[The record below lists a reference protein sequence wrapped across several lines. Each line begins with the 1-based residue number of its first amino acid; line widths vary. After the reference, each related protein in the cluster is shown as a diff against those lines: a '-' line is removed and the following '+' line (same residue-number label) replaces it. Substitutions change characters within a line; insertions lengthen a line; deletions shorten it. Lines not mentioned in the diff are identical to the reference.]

1 MFKGDLI
8 KKSNGWSV
16 IYSRPN
22 VGKISEIALDQASIN
37 LIVMKYGSRIKF
49 LPNMNFMIAEGCAV
63 VKFEEQEK
71 TKSSKLKEWIDEGW
85 AVVQREEQEKQK
97 ASKKLRELYDTPL
110 ELKYNPPIIDNEP
123 FDPFSTSEEST
134 MKHLVSA
141 YEEFSNLEQTNPNDI
156 KDFVFHINALQRIL
170 GQRVLRR
177 DYPNTFP
184 TYK

>member
-49 LPNMNFMIAEGCAV
+49 LPNMNFVIAEGCAV

-71 TKSSKLKEWIDEGW
+71 S
-85 AVVQREEQEKQK
+85 K
-97 ASKKLRELYDTPL
+97 ASKLREFYDTPL

>member
-49 LPNMNFMIAEGCAV
+49 LPNMNFVIEEGCAV

-71 TKSSKLKEWIDEGW
+71 S
-85 AVVQREEQEKQK
+85 K
-97 ASKKLRELYDTPL
+97 ASKLREFYDTPL

>member
-8 KKSNGWSV
+8 KKSDGWSV

-22 VGKISEIALDQASIN
+22 VGKISELALDQASIN

-71 TKSSKLKEWIDEGW
+71 SKSSKLKEWIDEGW

-97 ASKKLRELYDTPL
+97 ASKESLDELMLRNIPI
-110 ELKYNPPIIDNEP
+110 PPKHNKA
-123 FDPFSTSEEST
+123 PFSTSEELT

-141 YEEFSNLEQTNPNDI
+141 YEEFLNLEQRRPSDTT
-156 KDFVFHINALQRIL
+156 DFLFHINALQRIL

-177 DYPNTFP
+177 DYPNTFE
-184 TYK
+184 TYE

>member
-8 KKSNGWSV
+8 KKSDGWSV

-22 VGKISEIALDQASIN
+22 VGKISELDLDQASVN

-49 LPNMNFMIAEGCAV
+49 LPNMNFVIAEGCAV

-71 TKSSKLKEWIDEGW
+71 
-85 AVVQREEQEKQK
+85 QK
-97 ASKKLRELYDTPL
+97 ATKESLDELMLRNIPV
-110 ELKYNPPIIDNEP
+110 PPKHNSSIIDKVPFFTNE
-123 FDPFSTSEEST
+123 ELI
-134 MKHLVSA
+134 MKHIVSA

-184 TYK
+184 THK

>member
-1 MFKGDLI
+1 MVLIDGGPEGMQWFSSPKKNKIMFKGDLI

-22 VGKISEIALDQASIN
+22 VGKISEIALNQASIN

-49 LPNMNFMIAEGCAV
+49 LPNMNFVIAEGCAV

-71 TKSSKLKEWIDEGW
+71 
-85 AVVQREEQEKQK
+85 QK
-97 ASKKLRELYDTPL
+97 ASKLRELYDTPL
-110 ELKYNPPIIDNEP
+110 ELKYNPPIIDNSP
-123 FDPFSTSEEST
+123 KLDKPFSEQEELT

-141 YEEFSNLEQTNPNDI
+141 YEEFLNLEQRQPSDTT
-156 KDFVFHINALQRIL
+156 DFVFHIHALQRIL

-184 TYK
+184 THQ

>member
-8 KKSNGWSV
+8 KKSDGWAV

-22 VGKISEIALDQASIN
+22 IGKISEIALDQASIN

-49 LPNMNFMIAEGCAV
+49 LPNMNFVIAEGCAV
-63 VKFEEQEK
+63 VKF
-71 TKSSKLKEWIDEGW
+71 
-85 AVVQREEQEKQK
+85 EEQEKQK

-110 ELKYNPPIIDNEP
+110 ELKYNPPIIDNSP
-123 FDPFSTSEEST
+123 IIDKAPFSTGEELT

-141 YEEFSNLEQTNPNDI
+141 YEEFFNLEQRQPSDTT
-156 KDFVFHINALQRIL
+156 DFVFHIHALQRIL

-184 TYK
+184 THK

>member
-8 KKSNGWSV
+8 KKSDGWSA

-22 VGKISEIALDQASIN
+22 IGKISELALDQASIN

-71 TKSSKLKEWIDEGW
+71 SKSSKLKEWIDEGW

-97 ASKKLRELYDTPL
+97 ASKESLDEFILRDIPI
-110 ELKYNPPIIDNEP
+110 PPKHNKA
-123 FDPFSTSEEST
+123 PFSTNEELT

-184 TYK
+184 THK